1 MRTAVGPV
9 VGHDPVKPRHVHERL
24 TKSGQLGH
32 LFAPRVR
39 GRDEVDQRR
48 RHRGDNGRCRRGCRG
63 RGRGRRDPAVVAG
76 RLPAVAMVILQ
87 HTEDAVLFWS
97 RNTANSFMVWT

>member
-24 TKSGQLGH
+24 AKSGQLGH

-48 RHRGDNGRCRRGCRG
+48 RRRGDDGRCRRGCRDL
-63 RGRGRRDPAVVAG
+63 GRGRRGPVVIAGRILVG
-76 RLPAVAMVILQ
+76 RLPAVTMVWPIVIL
-87 HTEDAVLFWS
+87 
-97 RNTANSFMVWT
+97 